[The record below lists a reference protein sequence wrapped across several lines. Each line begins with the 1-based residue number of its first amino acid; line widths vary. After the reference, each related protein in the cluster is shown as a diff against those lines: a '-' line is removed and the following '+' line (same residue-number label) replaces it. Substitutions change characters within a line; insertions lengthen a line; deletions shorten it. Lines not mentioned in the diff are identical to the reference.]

1 MRVMKICI
9 LQIHDSKYILNWDQY
24 NVLDNAIEKIHF
36 NKMK

>member
-9 LQIHDSKYILNWDQY
+9 LSIHDGIYILNWGQY
-24 NVLDNAIEKIHF
+24 NAIDNAIEKIHF